1 MKTVFIRAIEAT
13 DKAQAIRQAIHAP
26 DEALGQTRFEV
37 DPQSFSVVPRTPF
50 AYWVSDR
57 VRRMFQ
63 ELPPFE
69 GEGRTAKQGL
79 ATADD
84 GRFVRLWTEVDP
96 ATLGSRWFPF
106 AKGGRFSP
114 YYADVHLV
122 VNWERDGAEIKRNLN
137 DRGQVRSNVWMLR
150 DTERRFFFR
159 PGLTWLYRTHRLC
172 VVALPCEVVFSH
184 SAQAM
189 FAPEQLLPTI
199 CCLANSVAFDFL
211 VKLVT
216 GRTGAGVKFMGGM
229 IAASP
234 YPRNLKSDTY
244 LDDLFRSAW
253 SLKRTLDTHVETS
266 HAFWLPALL
275 QVEGETLLE
284 RATAWQARV
293 TSIEQQLAQIQ
304 TEIDEY
310 CFELYGFHEEDRARI
325 EQGFASESDEADVDE
340 DEDDDAVEESV
351 DAEALV
357 AQLVSWCVGVAFGRF
372 ARDVVT
378 QPPPPEPDPFDPLP
392 TRSPAMGLGQS
403 NGELVE
409 VSSDGILT
417 DDLGSAHDLARR
429 VRGVFD
435 YLADTNV
442 LDIHTFEEAALIL
455 NTRDGDLRTWLAQ
468 EFFRYHIKRYSE
480 SRRKAPIYW
489 QLGIPSRRYSVWLY
503 YPRLTRD
510 TLYRVLNEHVVPK
523 LQHEERRLLE
533 LIETAGESPTARQRR
548 EIADQESFVEELRV
562 FREELTRVAPLW
574 HPNPDDG
581 VVINSAL
588 LWRLFPHNRPWQREC
603 KKHWDELVQGKYDWA
618 HLAMHLW
625 PERVVPQ
632 CRENASLAIAHGLQE
647 QFWHDD
653 DGKLESAQIGREP
666 VDELIAERTSTA
678 VKSALQGFLAAPL
691 NGNGSTRRR
700 TSRARQQE

>member
-69 GEGRTAKQGL
+69 GEGRTARVGL
-79 ATADD
+79 QTSDD

-122 VNWERDGAEIKRNLN
+122 VNWESDGAEIKTFCKPGETRVASRPQNT
-137 DRGQVRSNVWMLR
+137 D
-150 DTERRFFFR
+150 FFFR
-159 PGLTWLYRTHRLC
+159 PGLTWPRRTQGGLAFR
-172 VVALPCEVVFSH
+172 ALPTGCVFADKGPALFSSDSSFRMLPAIVNACAFQSFVQLQMSFGSYEVGVI
-184 SAQAM
+184 QRT
-189 FAPEQLLPTI
+189 PVPTMGPTDERT
-199 CCLANSVAFDFL
+199 LAHLA
-211 VKLVT
+211 
-216 GRTGAGVKFMGGM
+216 RH
-229 IAASP
+229 
-234 YPRNLKSDTY
+234 
-244 LDDLFRSAW
+244 AW
-253 SLKRTLDTHVETS
+253 SLKRSLDTHVETS

-275 QVEGETLLE
+275 QVEGETLTE
-284 RATAWQARV
+284 RAAAWQAHV

-304 TEIDEY
+304 AEIDEY

-325 EQGFASESDEADVDE
+325 EQGFASDSDEGEAVDE

-351 DAEALV
+351 DEESLV
-357 AQLVSWCVGVAFGRF
+357 AELMSWCVGVAFGRF
-372 ARDVVT
+372 ARNVVT

-392 TRSPAMGLGQS
+392 TRSPAMGLGQDD
-403 NGELVE
+403 GELAE

-417 DDLGSAHDLARR
+417 DDPGSAHDLARR
-429 VRGVFD
+429 VRAVFD
-435 YLADTNV
+435 YLADSSV
-442 LDIHTFEEAALIL
+442 LDINTFEEAALIL

-480 SRRKAPIYW
+480 SRRRAPIYW

-533 LIETAGESPTARQRR
+533 LIETAGESPTARERR

-562 FREELTRVAPLW
+562 FREELARVAPMW
-574 HPNPDDG
+574 RPYPDDG
-581 VVINSAL
+581 VAISSAP
-588 LWRLFPHNRPWQREC
+588 LWRLFPHSRPWQRKCKEC
-603 KKHWDELVQGKYDWA
+603 WDELVQGKCDWA

-625 PERVVPQ
+625 PERAVPQ
-632 CRENASLAIAHGLQE
+632 CLENASLAIAHGLQE

-653 DGKLESAQIGREP
+653 DGKLESAQIGRER

-691 NGNGSTRRR
+691 NGNGSSRRQ
-700 TSRARQQE
+700 TSRAR

>member
-1 MKTVFIRAIEAT
+1 M
-13 DKAQAIRQAIHAP
+13 
-26 DEALGQTRFEV
+26 
-37 DPQSFSVVPRTPF
+37 
-50 AYWVSDR
+50 
-57 VRRMFQ
+57 
-63 ELPPFE
+63 
-69 GEGRTAKQGL
+69 
-79 ATADD
+79 
-84 GRFVRLWTEVDP
+84 
-96 ATLGSRWFPF
+96 
-106 AKGGRFSP
+106 
-114 YYADVHLV
+114 
-122 VNWERDGAEIKRNLN
+122 
-137 DRGQVRSNVWMLR
+137 
-150 DTERRFFFR
+150 
-159 PGLTWLYRTHRLC
+159 
-172 VVALPCEVVFSH
+172 
-184 SAQAM
+184 
-189 FAPEQLLPTI
+189 
-199 CCLANSVAFDFL
+199 
-211 VKLVT
+211 
-216 GRTGAGVKFMGGM
+216 
-229 IAASP
+229 
-234 YPRNLKSDTY
+234 
-244 LDDLFRSAW
+244 
-253 SLKRTLDTHVETS
+253 
-266 HAFWLPALL
+266 
-275 QVEGETLLE
+275 
-284 RATAWQARV
+284 
-293 TSIEQQLAQIQ
+293 

-325 EQGFASESDEADVDE
+325 EQGFASESDEADVDD

-351 DAEALV
+351 DEESLV
-357 AQLVSWCVGVAFGRF
+357 AELISWCVGVAFGRF

-392 TRSPAMGLGQS
+392 THSPAMGLGQGD
-403 NGELVE
+403 GEPSLVAM
-409 VSSDGILT
+409 DGILT
-417 DDLGSAHDLARR
+417 DDPGSAHDLGRR
-429 VRGVFD
+429 VRAVFD

-588 LWRLFPHNRPWQREC
+588 LWRLFPHNRPWQRKCKEC
-603 KKHWDELVQGKYDWA
+603 WDELVQGKYDWA